1 MLRLCLLVA
10 FAAHVSTKPLSQD
23 EVVQET
29 ALTLSLLGTQQ
40 LEKAASMK
48 AALVTSQPAEGP
60 VARRGVDALL
70 TKVQK
75 AHGASEKAALINS
88 QPAEDPVA
96 RRGVEA
102 LATKL
107 QKAHGASMKAALIN
121 SQPAEDPVALRGV
134 DALATKLQK
143 VHGASEKAALINSQP
158 TRSLFGSSR
167 RRSPVPTSEP
177 ATSEPTTYEPT
188 ISSTFGL
195 GSGSG
200 SGMGAPTYPPT
211 IGFDDASTEPT
222 ESPRVTK
229 VQTLHVSSKK
239 DTPAE
244 VQSAADMQSDA
255 HMLTDVVNQEI
266 TDDTTSTW
274 DKQHNEKV
282 IVAACGCV
290 GHC

>member
-1 MLRLCLLVA
+1 MESDEENSFAPSIQGRHRVPTKSHKKKAGQLWSIAGKNLLQQNEHKTNKCIRHQFELATVKQAQNMLRLCLLVA
-10 FAAHVSTKPLSQD
+10 FAAHVSTKPLNQD

-88 QPAEDPVA
+88 QP
-96 RRGVEA
+96 
-102 LATKL
+102 
-107 QKAHGASMKAALIN
+107 
-121 SQPAEDPVALRGV
+121 
-134 DALATKLQK
+134 
-143 VHGASEKAALINSQP
+143 

-167 RRSPVPTSEP
+167 RRSSVPTSEP

>member
-107 QKAHGASMKAALIN
+107 QK
-121 SQPAEDPVALRGV
+121 
-134 DALATKLQK
+134 
-143 VHGASEKAALINSQP
+143 VHVASETAVHDNSQP
-158 TRSLFGSSR
+158 TRSLLGSSR

-177 ATSEPTTYEPT
+177 ATSEPTSSEPTTYEST

-211 IGFDDASTEPT
+211 IGFDDASTDPT
-222 ESPRVTK
+222 ESPRGVEALVTK
-229 VQTLHVSSKK
+229 VQMLHVSSKK

-244 VQSAADMQSDA
+244 AQSAADMQSDA

-266 TDDTTSTW
+266 TDDTTSAW
-274 DKQHNEKV
+274 GKQHNEKV
-282 IVAACGCV
+282 SAL
-290 GHC
+290 